1 MLTSVLANF
10 LPLTIAFNFY
20 LLIQSNAN
28 NAASD
33 AGGGV
38 GLTPTTVG
46 IPVLGYAASDAG
58 GGVGLTPTTVGIPVL
73 GYLIGAAIFFAGAY
87 FIYRRLVLKKKDVL
101 SK

>member
-1 MLTSVLANF
+1 MLMNVLANF
-10 LPLTIAFNFY
+10 LPLTMAFNFY

-28 NAASD
+28 NAARD

-38 GLTPTTVG
+38 GLTPSTVG
-46 IPVLGYAASDAG
+46 IPVLA
-58 GGVGLTPTTVGIPVL
+58 
-73 GYLIGAAIFFAGAY
+73 YLIGAAIFFAGAY

>member
-46 IPVLGYAASDAG
+46 IPVLGY
-58 GGVGLTPTTVGIPVL
+58 V
-73 GYLIGAAIFFAGAY
+73 IGAAIFFAGAY